1 MPPPFRP
8 PSPEVVL
15 DIHKDDRSTI
25 HDRFGDPRPMCT
37 FRSATLALVTVG
49 LLCVSGLAQS
59 ASDVNRLMHPEVAEA
74 MGLED
79 GQRSQI
85 QALIQEKT
93 NAITEAPEN
102 AAAINGEY
110 AQKILEV

>member
-1 MPPPFRP
+1 
-8 PSPEVVL
+8 
-15 DIHKDDRSTI
+15 
-25 HDRFGDPRPMCT
+25 MCT

-85 QALIQEKT
+85 QALRAVPEWGGFDQT
-93 NAITEAPEN
+93 QVQFSRTEV
-102 AAAINGEY
+102 G
-110 AQKILEV
+110 